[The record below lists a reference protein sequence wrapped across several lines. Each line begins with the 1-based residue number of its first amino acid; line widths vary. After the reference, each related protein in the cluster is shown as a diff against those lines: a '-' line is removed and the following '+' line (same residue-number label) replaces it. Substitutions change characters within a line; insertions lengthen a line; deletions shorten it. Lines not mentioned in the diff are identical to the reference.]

1 MSMIQVGDERPQ
13 MSFKE
18 LGVMLGSRSNDEL
31 IRLSRSIPFT
41 VKLDIYGMHALA
53 TVLATRLELA
63 DEQLDYASEW
73 RAETPLDGL
82 AAENARE
89 KPQYISMQVDG
100 AWVPCYATPKAPELA
115 ERAAD
120 WQVP

>member
-1 MSMIQVGDERPQ
+1 
-13 MSFKE
+13 
-18 LGVMLGSRSNDEL
+18 
-31 IRLSRSIPFT
+31 
-41 VKLDIYGMHALA
+41 MHALA

-89 KPQYISMQVDG
+89 DEEDLNAAREALKEVAEVG
-100 AWVPCYATPKAPELA
+100 AIPWEVAKLQLA